1 MVIYLDDT
9 CKVPYTVSRLYAL
22 KPEGLQTGL
31 TEGIVSYI
39 TRLAAAHH
47 ICMGDLIKDI
57 ISSQLEREYL
67 QNDISRGGSRFY
79 QRAKSLNGVGLHT
92 KSIVDILSTLTT
104 VDKLENLTLLP
115 WEEVICD
122 KYLFKPSKAWCT
134 QCYYEWNAE
143 GKPLY
148 EPLLWS
154 LKDVS
159 YCPIHNSLLSSQCPN
174 ADCKKEIAPLGRCSV
189 VGFCPHCFTW
199 LGKLTINYRLPNR
212 DELRSS
218 ITMYRLISQTERTKE
233 FNIHRSNIHKSF
245 QFLLRFTSGNAA
257 RLANF
262 LQMHPTTIWQYCHG
276 KFIPPLSTMLRICK
290 QLDIDLIDFLSGN
303 ISTISLDFS
312 IPVSSNKRLSTYN
325 APNYDIIASK
335 LHHYTKCDPPVSLST
350 VSKQMNYSIKSIKK
364 NFPIVAEEIKNRFK
378 NDKLKNKR
386 ITARTTHN
394 DIVRT
399 ISVLRS
405 NGIYPNRRNIERC
418 LNRKGLLLRTE
429 YKEIWKKHVHNT
441 SDTKVVNV
449 N

>member
-31 TEGIVSYI
+31 QEGILSYL

-47 ICMGDLIKDI
+47 ICMGDFIKGI
-57 ISSQLEREYL
+57 ISSELEKEYL
-67 QNDISRGGSRFY
+67 QNDIFRGGSRFY

-115 WEEVICD
+115 WEEVICA
-122 KYLFKPSKAWCT
+122 KYLFKPSKGWCA
-134 QCYYEWNAE
+134 QCYHEWNAE

-148 EPLLWS
+148 EPLMWS
-154 LKDVS
+154 LKDVT

-174 ADCKKEIAPLGRCSV
+174 EDCKKEIAPLGRYSV
-189 VGFCPHCFTW
+189 VGFCPYCFTW
-199 LGKLTINYRLPNR
+199 LGKLTNDYSLPNC

-218 ITMYRLISQTERTKE
+218 ITMYRLISQTVRSQE
-233 FNIHRSNIHKSF
+233 FNIHRSNIQKSF

-257 RLANF
+257 RLANY
-262 LQMHPTTIWQYCHG
+262 LQMHPTTVWQYCHG
-276 KFIPPLSTMLRICK
+276 KFIPPLSTMLYICK
-290 QLDIDLIDFLSGN
+290 QLDIDLINFLSGN
-303 ISTISLDFS
+303 MSTISSDFS
-312 IPVSSNKRLSTYN
+312 ITISSNNRLSTYN
-325 APNYDIIASK
+325 APNYNTIANK
-335 LHHYTKCDPPVSLST
+335 LYLYTKCNPPVSLST

-364 NFPIVAEEIKNRFK
+364 NFPLVAEEIKNRFK
-378 NDKLKNKR
+378 NDKLNKQK
-386 ITARTTHN
+386 ITSRTTRD

-405 NGIYPNRRNIERC
+405 NGIPPNRRNIERY

-429 YKEIWKKHVHNT
+429 YKEVWKKHVYNT
-441 SDTKVVNV
+441 SDTKVVNG
-449 N
+449 